1 MLAGV
6 SKTGPGGPVTAFLE
20 WTGGVTLLAGRSL
33 REVFR
38 PPWSWRAFV
47 EQLDRLG
54 VRSLPIVTLTAL
66 FTGMVLALQTAHA
79 LERYG
84 TKQYVGQVVA
94 LSLVREMG
102 PVLTAL
108 VLAGRVGA
116 GITAELG
123 TMAVTEQV
131 DAIRALG
138 ASPIKKL
145 VIPRLGAI
153 LLMMPLLV
161 VLADGVGMAGG
172 AVIAHFDVH
181 QPLHVYTTY
190 CFGSMELSDLLTGLG
205 KSVGREHRDLDLG
218 LLPHQVLLAAFLITT
233 ALAADTATGSAT
245 TDEAEAVRREEPPPE
260 PRPAL
265 RRPAHRP

>member
-1 MLAGV
+1 MIRRV
-6 SKTGPGGPVTAFLE
+6 SNQQAGGPVSAFLE
-20 WTGGVTLLAGRSL
+20 WTGGVTLLAGRTL
-33 REVFR
+33 REALR
-38 PPWSWRAFV
+38 PPWIPRALL

-84 TKQYVGQVVA
+84 TKEYVGQVVA

-108 VLAGRVGA
+108 VLAGRIGG
-116 GITAELG
+116 GIAAELG

-145 VIPRLGAI
+145 VVPRIGAL

-161 VLADGVGMAGG
+161 VLADVVGMAGG
-172 AVIAHFDVH
+172 ALVAYFDIH
-181 QPLHVYTTY
+181 QPLHVYTANA
-190 CFGSMELSDLLTGLG
+190 FGAMELGDLLSGLG
-205 KSVGREHRDLDLG
+205 KAVVFAAIIGLFGCYNGLSARGGADGVG
-218 LLPHQVLLAAFLITT
+218 QATT
-233 ALAADTATGSAT
+233 ATVVAASIAILTSDFFLTKFFLLLS
-245 TDEAEAVRREEPPPE
+245 
-260 PRPAL
+260 
-265 RRPAHRP
+265 